1 MQLRLGAVGAWP
13 LSQGED
19 HATIRT
25 MTRLLAAVL
34 VASLACLGGAA
45 SARSESQAYSGH
57 LGLWIKGW
65 GTVDLKAGLVEHG
78 PWKCKGV
85 FCTSKGGLRLHASPV
100 VLVETPYKGWKF
112 AGWWGACKSEKPRC
126 VIDLAHIRPNARGQR
141 DVHVGARYVP
151 VAAGFTRGH
160 PIPLGTTADIGR
172 SLRLRVNSVLQTE
185 AVGPC
190 PEPHTCEYFAANVT
204 LSYGNGTSP
213 YATAHSALGD
223 WPVIGGHNRKYTLG
237 ADACPSSPQ
246 PQLALDSPI
255 YRGQSETGYVCWS
268 IFTDDASTLEL
279 YSGTGGPHPGG
290 TIWFALH

>member
-1 MQLRLGAVGAWP
+1 MGARA
-13 LSQGED
+13 LIQGED

-25 MTRLLAAVL
+25 VGRLLAAVV
-34 VASLACLGGAA
+34 VASLALLGGAA
-45 SARSESQAYSGH
+45 SARSESRAYSGH

-78 PWKCKGV
+78 PWKCQGV
-85 FCTSKGGLRLHASPV
+85 FCTSKDRLRLRRSPV

-112 AGWWGACKSEKPRC
+112 TGWWGACKGTKPKC
-126 VIDLAHIRPNARGQR
+126 VINLAQIQPNADGRR
-141 DVHVGARYVP
+141 NIHVGARYIP

-160 PIPLGTTADIGR
+160 PISLGTTAGIGR
-172 SLRLRVNSVLQTE
+172 SLRLRVNSVLQT
-185 AVGPC
+185 VGVEPC
-190 PEPHTCEYFAANVT
+190 PQPRTCEYFAANVT
-204 LSYGNGTSP
+204 LTYGNGTSP
-213 YATAHSALGD
+213 YATGHSALGD
-223 WPVIGGHNRKYTLG
+223 WPVIGSHNRTYTFG
-237 ADACPSSPQ
+237 PDSCPSVPQ

-268 IFTDDASTLEL
+268 IFTDDAGTLEL